1 MFLGDVPISRGIFSG
16 HFRSDFYFPPPLF
29 QVLIAPL
36 SAPKAGRNFIPHF
49 FPPLAK
55 IPSHFFRAAF
65 PPPPLP
71 FITPRKELN
80 PKHFPAS
87 HQEGRGGRFQSRKIW
102 NFNGIYSMILLF
114 WNIILVLVWFQL
126 SCEEFSRL
134 LGWILGEKFFP
145 QRVVGIPRE
154 FPMFPHLQGRLDRVG
169 LVSSKPNLPGI
180 LWFI

>member
-1 MFLGDVPISRGIFSG
+1 MFLGDVPISRGICSG

-36 SAPKAGRNFIPHF
+36 SAPKAGILFLIF

-55 IPSHFFRAAF
+55 IPPHFFRAAF

-80 PKHFPAS
+80 PKRFPAS

-102 NFNGIYSMILLF
+102 NFNGIYSMLLLF
-114 WNIILVLVWFQL
+114 WKHHPCPCVIPAQL
-126 SCEEFSRL
+126 
-134 LGWILGEKFFP
+134 
-145 QRVVGIPRE
+145 
-154 FPMFPHLQGRLDRVG
+154 
-169 LVSSKPNLPGI
+169 
-180 LWFI
+180 